1 MKFDQAYNVMK
12 NPKNN
17 IWIKMEKLNKTT
29 MEWVPIKK
37 WLVWSERKYNMTIQS
52 IAIETENGFR
62 IKVHTVHLWKI
73 ADIFLKGVKN
83 YEVHHS
89 KSIWWNKHI

>member
-37 WLVWSERKYNMTIQS
+37 
-52 IAIETENGFR
+52 
-62 IKVHTVHLWKI
+62 
-73 ADIFLKGVKN
+73 
-83 YEVHHS
+83 
-89 KSIWWNKHI
+89 